1 VVKTIEWK
9 DNFVRILD
17 QVRLPLEEVY
27 LDCFSYRDVMCAI
40 SKMNIR
46 GAPAI
51 GLATALGIA
60 LGVQGICDE
69 DRELFCRE
77 MDGICEEFFRTRPTA
92 VNLVWAINQLK
103 ETASNHSGSVADL
116 KEAIKARALTILEE
130 DLYINREIGR
140 QGEPLIPAGAR
151 ILTHC
156 NAGALATAGYGT
168 ALGVIR
174 AAHEAGKKISV
185 YVDETRPFLQGARL
199 TAWELIQEKI
209 PSILIT
215 DNMAGYFMQQG
226 KIDLVIVGA
235 DRVAANGDVANKIG
249 TYSLGVLARAHA
261 IPFYVAAP
269 TSTLDLNLSTGRE
282 IPIEERNH
290 EEVTCIRGI
299 RIAPEKI
306 DVANPAFDVTPGEYI
321 SALITEKGVVYPPYA
336 EGLRIVAGGAEEAGE
351 ARKKAGVSIFGGQK
365 SRRWLNGPF

>member
-1 VVKTIEWK
+1 MVKTIEWK
-9 DNFVRILD
+9 GNGVRILD
-17 QVRLPLEEVY
+17 QVRLPREEVY
-27 LDCFSYRDVMCAI
+27 LDCLTYGEVISAI

-60 LGVQGICDE
+60 LGVRDISSHNRESFYREMESICDE
-69 DRELFCRE
+69 FFC
-77 MDGICEEFFRTRPTA
+77 TRPTA
-92 VNLVWAINQLK
+92 VNLVWAIDQLK
-103 ETASNHSGSVADL
+103 ETALNHSGDVASL
-116 KEAIKARALTILEE
+116 KEAIKAKALSMLEE
-130 DLYINREIGR
+130 DLHINREIGR
-140 QGEPLIPAGAR
+140 QGEPLIPHEAR

-174 AAHEAGKKISV
+174 AAHEAGKNISV

-199 TAWELIQEKI
+199 TAWELIEEKI
-209 PSILIT
+209 PATLIT

-249 TYSLGVLARAHA
+249 TYSLGILARAHA

-269 TSTLDLNLSTGRE
+269 TSTLDLTLSTGQE

-290 EEVTCIRGI
+290 EEVTFIGGI

-306 DVANPAFDVTPGEYI
+306 NVANPAFDVTPNEYI
-321 SALITEKGVVYPPYA
+321 SALITEKGIVRQPYA
-336 EGLRIVAGGAEEAGE
+336 ENLKMVAQGRQAPQSRKPQGKEMAE
-351 ARKKAGVSIFGGQK
+351 
-365 SRRWLNGPF
+365 

>member
-1 VVKTIEWK
+1 MVKTIEWK
-9 DNFVRILD
+9 GNFVRILD
-17 QVRLPLEEVY
+17 QVRLPQEEIY
-27 LDCFSYRDVMCAI
+27 LDCFTYRQVISAI

-60 LGVQGICDE
+60 LGVQGILNQ
-69 DRELFCRE
+69 DREIFCQE
-77 MDGICEEFFRTRPTA
+77 MNDICEEFFRTRPTA

-103 ETASNHSGSVADL
+103 ETALNHSGDVSGL
-116 KEAIKARALTILEE
+116 KEAIKARALALLDD
-130 DLYINREIGR
+130 DLQINKEIGR
-140 QGEPLIPAGAR
+140 QGEPLIPEGAS

-199 TAWELIQEKI
+199 TAWELMEEKI
-209 PSILIT
+209 PATLIT

-249 TYSLGVLARAHA
+249 TYSLGILARAHA

-269 TSTLDLNLSTGRE
+269 TSTLDLNLSTGQE

-290 EEVTCIRGI
+290 EEVTCIGGI
-299 RIAPEKI
+299 RIAPENI
-306 DVANPAFDVTPGEYI
+306 NVANPAFDVTPNEYI
-321 SALITEKGVVYPPYA
+321 SALITEKGIIRQPYV
-336 EGLRIVAGGAEEAGE
+336 EGLRMVAQGNRGSQS
-351 ARKKAGVSIFGGQK
+351 RSLK
-365 SRRWLNGPF
+365 SRKMAE